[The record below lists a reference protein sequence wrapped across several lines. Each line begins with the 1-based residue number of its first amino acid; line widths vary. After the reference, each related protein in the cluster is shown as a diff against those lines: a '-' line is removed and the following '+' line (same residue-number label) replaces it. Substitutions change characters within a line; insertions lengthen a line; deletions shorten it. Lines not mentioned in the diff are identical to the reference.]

1 MQVPPAILLM
11 PQPLLLL
18 HGANGTAATMQ
29 PLVDPLRARVT
40 APVLALDLLGH
51 GGRPVPEHFSVED
64 FAADVIATMDRDGI
78 AQAVLLGYSFGGYI
92 ALYLARH
99 HPRRVAGVCTLA
111 TKLRFDA
118 NTVQHFVHLADP
130 ARLSRPGNPRA
141 AQLAQDHHPQDWRR
155 ISENNRALFTAL
167 GAIPSLT
174 DDDLRA
180 ITAPA
185 LVISGELDQ
194 LVTPQ
199 ETLEIAGLI
208 PRSEVATF
216 RGFGHP
222 LAAVPLDRV
231 AWLVG
236 EWLKLLER
244 RGAVS

>member
-1 MQVPPAILLM
+1 MAA
-11 PQPLLLL
+11 PLLLL
-18 HGANGTAATMQ
+18 HGANGSAATMQ
-29 PLVDPLRARVT
+29 PLAEPLQQRTTV
-40 APVLALDLLGH
+40 PVRALDLVGH
-51 GGRPVPEHFSVED
+51 GGRPVPERFGVED

-111 TKLRFDA
+111 AKLRFDA
-118 NTVQHFVHLADP
+118 KTVQHFVHLADP

-155 ISENNRALFTAL
+155 ISENNRALFKAL

-216 RGFGHP
+216 KGFGHP

-244 RGAVS
+244 RGAGS

>member
-1 MQVPPAILLM
+1 MSS
-11 PQPLLLL
+11 PLLLL
-18 HGANGTAATMQ
+18 HGANGSAATMQ
-29 PLVDPLRARVT
+29 PLADPLRARVT

-51 GGRPVPEHFSVED
+51 GGRPLPQRFGVED
-64 FAADVIATMDRDGI
+64 FAADILAAMDRAGI
-78 AQAVLLGYSFGGYI
+78 DRATLLGYSFGGYV

-99 HPRRVAGVCTLA
+99 HPQRLAGVCTLA

-118 NTVQHFVHLADP
+118 ATVQHFVHLADP
-130 ARLSRPGNPRA
+130 ERLSRPGNPRA

-155 ISENNRALFTAL
+155 VSENNRALFAAL
-167 GAIPSLT
+167 GERPALRDEDLCAISV
-174 DDDLRA
+174 
-180 ITAPA
+180 PA

-199 ETLEIAGLI
+199 ETREIAKLI
-208 PRSEVATF
+208 PGSEIATF
-216 RGFGHP
+216 KGFGHP

-244 RGAVS
+244 RGAAG

>member
-1 MQVPPAILLM
+1 MSP
-11 PQPLLLL
+11 PLLLL
-18 HGANGTAATMQ
+18 HGSNGAASTMRALAE
-29 PLVDPLRARVT
+29 PLQQRTT
-40 APVLALDLLGH
+40 APVRALDLVGH
-51 GGRPVPEHFSVED
+51 GGRPVPERFSVED
-64 FAADVIATMDRDGI
+64 LAADVIATMDRDGI

-111 TKLRFDA
+111 AKLRFDA
-118 NTVQHFVHLADP
+118 KTVQHFVHLADP

-155 ISENNRALFTAL
+155 VSENNRALFKAL
-167 GAIPSLT
+167 GATPSLT
-174 DDDLRA
+174 DDDLRVIA
-180 ITAPA
+180 APA

-199 ETLEIAGLI
+199 ETLEIAKLI
-208 PRSEVATF
+208 PGSEVATF
-216 RGFGHP
+216 KGFGHP
-222 LAAVPLDRV
+222 LAAAPLDRV

-244 RGAVS
+244 RSAPN